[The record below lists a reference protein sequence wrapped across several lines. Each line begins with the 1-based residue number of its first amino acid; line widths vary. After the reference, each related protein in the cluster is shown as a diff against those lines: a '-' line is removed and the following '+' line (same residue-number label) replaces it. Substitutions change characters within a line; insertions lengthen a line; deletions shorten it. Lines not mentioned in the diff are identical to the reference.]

1 MPLGPGMSMVCVKRK
16 IKTKPTVKDMNAIV
30 KNYCEHNVPAF
41 KLSLFTLPSTNQTDV
56 ENTYKH

>member
-1 MPLGPGMSMVCVKRK
+1 MSMVCVKRK